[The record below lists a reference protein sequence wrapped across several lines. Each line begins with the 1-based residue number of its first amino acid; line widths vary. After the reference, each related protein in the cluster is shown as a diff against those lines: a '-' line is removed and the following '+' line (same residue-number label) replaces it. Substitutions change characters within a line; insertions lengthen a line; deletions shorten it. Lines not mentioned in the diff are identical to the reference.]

1 MLLIKKLWVQVP
13 MWLLAGFQSG
23 VFHLYYKSK
32 AGEEKKKKKSKAR
45 ESRPGKSCWEFTLM
59 SRETRQ

>member
-1 MLLIKKLWVQVP
+1 MLLIKKPWVQVP

-32 AGEEKKKKKSKAR
+32 AGEEKKKKKQSKG
-45 ESRPGKSCWEFTLM
+45 EQ
-59 SRETRQ
+59 TRKELLGVYIDVKRD

>member
-1 MLLIKKLWVQVP
+1 

-32 AGEEKKKKKSKAR
+32 AGEEKKKKKQSKG
-45 ESRPGKSCWEFTLM
+45 EQ
-59 SRETRQ
+59 TRKELLGVYIDVKRD

>member
-1 MLLIKKLWVQVP
+1 MLLIKKPWVQVP

-32 AGEEKKKKKSKAR
+32 AGEEKKKKQSK
-45 ESRPGKSCWEFTLM
+45 EEQ
-59 SRETRQ
+59 TRKELLGVYIDVKRD

>member
-32 AGEEKKKKKSKAR
+32 AGEEKKKKKKQSKG
-45 ESRPGKSCWEFTLM
+45 EQ
-59 SRETRQ
+59 TRKELLGVYIDVKRD